1 MHDFW
6 KEIWKIREQMWTQIV
21 KLALHVNVT
30 VLCFC
35 STVLGMLKLKFGTV
49 IVDLKNV
56 WYVFD

>member
-1 MHDFW
+1 MISEKKFENKGTDV
-6 KEIWKIREQMWTQIV
+6 RTQIP

-35 STVLGMLKLKFGTV
+35 STVLGMLKLNFGTA

-56 WYVFD
+56 CYVFD